1 MTKPKNKTKED
12 LERFEQKKKKVLEKE
27 RKKENLLNS
36 VAFQL
41 RLNKELSE
49 KLKVIAERE
58 SRSLNGQIEYV
69 LKKFIESEE
78 AKK

>member
-1 MTKPKNKTKED
+1 MTKPKNKTE
-12 LERFEQKKKKVLEKE
+12 EEKKKIYPLQMRVE
-27 RKKENLLNS
+27 RGL
-36 VAFQL
+36 VD
-41 RLNKELSE
+41 
-49 KLKVIAERE
+49 KLKEIAENE